1 MATAHEPTLQAT
13 PEVIR
18 AFVTGLAAASQ
29 YTRRNRDEAVEIFAR
44 LVPNTDLAVAKKAVQ
59 HISYDPRLSPAVLRA
74 FEAAEDD
81 VLKNTLQ
88 GAARLAVAEQ
98 FAPKF
103 LAEVEKAHP
112 EYFSDLPPLPAAAN

>member
-1 MATAHEPTLQAT
+1 
-13 PEVIR
+13 
-18 AFVTGLAAASQ
+18 LAAASQ

-44 LVPNTDLAVAKKAVQ
+44 MVPNTDLAVAKKAVQ
-59 HISYDPRLSPAVLRA
+59 HISYDPRLSPAVMRA

-88 GAARLAVAEQ
+88 GAARLAIAEQ

-112 EYFSDLPPLPAAAN
+112 EYFSDLPPLPASVN